1 MTLLRFYKRD
11 IYDIID
17 MKRDKKEIISNGTR
31 LEDKRFSL
39 NSWST
44 EDLNQLRDIRN
55 HRIIHNKFNYV
66 WDCYLNNEWTQR
78 SIQEYEDIK
87 TPYTHLYFWLSIWNK
102 EYIRR
107 IEYTEKRRLKNET
120 ARWSEAV
127 DITHRNHLKRSER
140 VKRIRLLLP
149 NITKKD
155 IAELTEMSYKQV
167 KRILKDE

>member
-1 MTLLRFYKRD
+1 MTLLQFYERD
-11 IYDIID
+11 ILKIVS
-17 MKRDKKEIISNGTR
+17 MKRNKKEIINNGDR

-39 NSWST
+39 HSWST
-44 EDLNQLRDIRN
+44 EDLNQLRDIQN

-66 WDCYLNNEWTQR
+66 WDCFLNGEWAKR
-78 SIQEYEDIK
+78 SIQQYDDIK
-87 TPYTHLYFWLSIWNK
+87 TPYTHLYFWLGIWNK

-107 IEYTEKRRLKNET
+107 IQHVEKKRLKNET
-120 ARWSEAV
+120 ARWTEAV
-127 DITHRNHLKRSER
+127 SVVHRNHIKKSER
-140 VKRIRLLLP
+140 VKRIKLLLP